1 MTICATSPH
10 PFRRLVPISE
20 PGGACHDD
28 RWLRFQVD
36 WMAAGLAHHRGR
48 GDEMAE
54 KRAIILIERIEQRI
68 LLIRGQKVLLDSD
81 LAAIYGVTTRAL
93 NQAVK
98 RNPDRFPDD
107 FTFRLAPAEV
117 TNLRSQS
124 VTSSSWGGRRV
135 RPYAFTE
142 QGVAILSSVLRSER
156 AVQVNVAS
164 GRCR

>member
-1 MTICATSPH
+1 
-10 PFRRLVPISE
+10 
-20 PGGACHDD
+20 
-28 RWLRFQVD
+28 
-36 WMAAGLAHHRGR
+36 
-48 GDEMAE
+48 MAE